1 MILPAIA
8 SLIVAFPSDG
18 ARLPAVR
25 NCYVI
30 GATRPGET
38 NVVVAGKNVPVYKTG
53 AWSTIVP
60 VAAGTNTIPVA
71 CGGETNSV
79 KVLVPETAEKP
90 FPGLAAL
97 AAGTNIAPIAATNR
111 WKKLAYA
118 SDTPAP
124 HPFGKAPG
132 ETTIVIDP
140 GHGGGDTG
148 ALSPHAFPEKDANLR
163 VARETRKALE
173 KLGYKVVMTRDTDVA
188 VELYERPK
196 AAHTN
201 EAAAFVSIH
210 HNAPAID
217 RDPTGL
223 RYSAVYAWNG
233 TDRGLAREIAA
244 SVAKELE
251 GEIPSKGVLS
261 ANFAVTRNPEIPS
274 CLVEVDFITSPEGE
288 EAAWN
293 TPRRRRVGEA
303 IARGIDAWCRKKPK
317 EKNAGG
323 KCSDISEKQG
333 EKNK

>member
-1 MILPAIA
+1 MTLFAIA
-8 SLIVAFPSDG
+8 SLVVAFPSDG
-18 ARLPAVR
+18 ARLPVVE

-30 GATRPGET
+30 GATRPGVT

-53 AWSTIVP
+53 AWSTLVP
-60 VAAGTNTIPVA
+60 VEEGTNVIAVA
-71 CGGETNSV
+71 DGGETKDV
-79 KVLVPETAEKP
+79 TVIVPKAKKKSFT
-90 FPGLAAL
+90 GLAAL
-97 AAGTNIAPIAATNR
+97 AGTNSIPAAAA
-111 WKKLAYA
+111 KKWEKLPYA
-118 SDTPAP
+118 SEKPAP

-173 KLGYKVVMTRDTDVA
+173 KLGYKVVMTRDSDVA
-188 VELYERPK
+188 VELYERPR

-233 TDRGLAREIAA
+233 TDRGLAREIAD

-251 GEIPSKGVLS
+251 SEIPSKGVLS

-274 CLVEVDFITSPEGE
+274 CLVEVDFITAPEGE

-303 IARGIDAWCRKKPK
+303 IARGIDAWCRKDPK
-317 EKNAGG
+317 SAQEKIR
-323 KCSDISEKQG
+323 KIW
-333 EKNK
+333 

>member
-1 MILPAIA
+1 MILAAIA

-18 ARLPAVR
+18 ARLPSVE

-38 NVVVAGKNVPVYKTG
+38 NVVVAGKNVAVYKTG

-60 VAAGTNTIPVA
+60 VEEGTNVVTVVG
-71 CGGETNSV
+71 GGETNNVSV
-79 KVLVPETAEKP
+79 IVPKVKKKA
-90 FPGLAAL
+90 FSGLAAL
-97 AAGTNIAPIAATNR
+97 AGTNSVLAAAS
-111 WKKLAYA
+111 KKWEKLPYA

-124 HPFGKAPG
+124 HPFGKAPKD
-132 ETTIVIDP
+132 TTIIIDP
-140 GHGGGDTG
+140 GHGGTDTG

-173 KLGYKVVMTRDTDVA
+173 KLGYKVFMTRDTDIA

-233 TDRGLAREIAA
+233 TDRGLAREIAE

-303 IARGIDAWCRKKPK
+303 IARGIDAWCRKDPK
-317 EKNAGG
+317 
-323 KCSDISEKQG
+323 SDKG
-333 EKNK
+333 E